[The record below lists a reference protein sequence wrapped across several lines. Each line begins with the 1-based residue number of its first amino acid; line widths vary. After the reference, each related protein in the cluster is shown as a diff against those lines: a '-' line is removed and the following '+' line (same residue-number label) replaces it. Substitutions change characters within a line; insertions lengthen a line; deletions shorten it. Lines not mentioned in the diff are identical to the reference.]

1 MTFIW
6 VLVRGIIASNYYCYS
21 LYLETTDT
29 SIIWIIII
37 IIISQKY
44 PHGISIILWHLK
56 WCSTALCA
64 VLKMS

>member
-6 VLVRGIIASNYYCYS
+6 VLVRGIIASDYYCYS

-37 IIISQKY
+37 SQKY

-56 WCSTALCA
+56 WYSAALCA